1 MKTYTIK
8 YQWFK
13 VIRTAKVSARDYIAA
28 KVEFERTK
36 EIKKEFIIK
45 ILQQ

>member
-1 MKTYTIK
+1 MKTFTIK

-13 VIRTAKVSARDYIAA
+13 VIRTAEVSAKDYIAA

-36 EIKKEFIIK
+36 QISRKFIMK

>member
-1 MKTYTIK
+1 MKSYTIK

-13 VIRTAKVSARDYIAA
+13 LIRTAEVSAKDYIAA

-36 EIKKEFIIK
+36 QISTQFIMK
-45 ILQQ
+45 ILLQ